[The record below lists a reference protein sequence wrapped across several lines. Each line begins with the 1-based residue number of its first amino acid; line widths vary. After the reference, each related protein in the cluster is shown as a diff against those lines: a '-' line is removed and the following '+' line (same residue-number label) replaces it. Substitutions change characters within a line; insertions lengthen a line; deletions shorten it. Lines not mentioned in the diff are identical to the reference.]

1 MAAVFLVTLYEY
13 SPLFYISVVSLCFLV
28 TAAMVLGWFGF
39 DVPVILRS
47 SDETESALPTP
58 EKQMVQVINPFALE
72 LGSRA
77 ASVTDGTS
85 VRPCCLEPCVLSC
98 FWGCEVSAL
107 QGALQTHQ
115 YSSRLSTPQDFQEAL
130 HLRYHH
136 CQSFHS
142 EDSEERHTQIPAEHG
157 ITDFGQMPRER
168 YPLVAVLTLA
178 EPEARDTYNIVASVT
193 VIHVPDAKYSLS
205 ARLLFQYLLTSQG
218 HMYELKTS
226 FRERE
231 REAQRAMG
239 WNERLHGI
247 PHSRACVPWKHLRCV
262 PLFMSAD
269 SGGVS
274 WPPDSEQ
281 SSTPSEAAEETCREE
296 QSPVLEED
304 ESWSEGVGRD
314 CVVCQNAAV
323 NRVLLPCRHACVC
336 DSCASHFQHCPICR
350 AFVLESF
357 TLTQGPAAE
366 H

>member
-136 CQSFHS
+136 CQSFHVSS

-218 HMYELKTS
+218 HMYELK
-226 FRERE
+226 
-231 REAQRAMG
+231 
-239 WNERLHGI
+239 
-247 PHSRACVPWKHLRCV
+247 